1 MKNALLTGGKWMRLI
16 IKTPIPTLE
25 NLIDA
30 YNGKCVLL
38 NGEVERRV
46 NKIRNTIKDYAN
58 KCKYSK
64 SEDIYIIP
72 ISLNC
77 IYGSYI
83 EDLENNSPF
92 IIDWNKKFFP
102 GVMKD
107 DFNNFILISFDIT
120 DPKVK
125 DLINFII
132 ENYESYCINNENN
145 YYSDIIICDKTT
157 KKIIGTK

>member
-16 IKTPIPTLE
+16 IKTQIPTLE
-25 NLIDA
+25 YLIDT
-30 YNGKCVLL
+30 YNGKCVHL

-77 IYGSYI
+77 IYGS
-83 EDLENNSPF
+83 
-92 IIDWNKKFFP
+92 
-102 GVMKD
+102 
-107 DFNNFILISFDIT
+107 
-120 DPKVK
+120 
-125 DLINFII
+125 
-132 ENYESYCINNENN
+132 
-145 YYSDIIICDKTT
+145 
-157 KKIIGTK
+157 